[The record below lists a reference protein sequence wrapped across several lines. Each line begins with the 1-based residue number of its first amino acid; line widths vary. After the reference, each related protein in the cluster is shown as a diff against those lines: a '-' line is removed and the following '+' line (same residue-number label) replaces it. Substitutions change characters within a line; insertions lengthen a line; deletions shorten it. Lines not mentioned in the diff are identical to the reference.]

1 MSGVYSGPRYVQ
13 QWGDTVGDPDPTRP
27 RSVPGTFSLTKEY
40 YDYLQTL
47 PPAQREAEFAQVSA
61 DVYSRHHERL
71 YYHESPNPRYS
82 HLYAYSLRRHRNTQY
97 YR

>member
-1 MSGVYSGPRYVQ
+1 MRRVYSGYRYAQ

-27 RSVPGTFSLTKEY
+27 RSSVGTFSLTKEY

-47 PPAQREAEFAQVSA
+47 PPDEREEALASVA
-61 DVYSRHHERL
+61 VDVFSRHHEPL
-71 YYHESPNPRYS
+71 YYNERHHP
-82 HLYAYSLRRHRNTQY
+82 YAYSLRRHKNTQF